1 MLNPQRFQI
10 KIGERYT
17 DKLAHRVHWTSAE
30 RSVGPKRKDMVNK
43 ILVQKPLTVLKSP
56 NA

>member
-10 KIGERYT
+10 KIGERHT